1 MTTDNLYALWF
12 QTSKRYLQ
20 SVTRRM
26 EGYGLTLD
34 SFRVLELLHGNPDKS
49 YTVQQLSATLD
60 IPSGSI
66 TNVTNRLLRKEL
78 VTKRVSSTDK
88 RCSYVEITKLGEKVI
103 SSLLQEHFTYLEENF
118 SLLTQEERDVLLV
131 ALKKM
136 SPTSS

>member
-1 MTTDNLYALWF
+1 MATDNLYALWF

-34 SFRVLELLHGNPDKS
+34 SFRVLELLHGNPENS
-49 YTVQQLSATLD
+49 YTVQQLSSTLD

-78 VTKRVSSTDK
+78 VTKRPCPTDK
-88 RCSYVEITKLGEKVI
+88 RCSFVEITKLGEKVI

-118 SLLTQEERDVLLV
+118 STLTQEERDLLLV

-136 SPTSS
+136 SPSSS

>member
-1 MTTDNLYALWF
+1 MATDNLYALWF

-20 SVTRRM
+20 SVARRM

-34 SFRVLELLHGNPDKS
+34 SFRVLELLHGNPETS
-49 YTVQQLSATLD
+49 YTVQQLSSTLD

-78 VTKRVSSTDK
+78 ATKRPCPTDK
-88 RCSYVEITKLGEKVI
+88 RCSFVEITKLGEKVI

-118 SLLTQEERDVLLV
+118 SRLTQEERDLLLV